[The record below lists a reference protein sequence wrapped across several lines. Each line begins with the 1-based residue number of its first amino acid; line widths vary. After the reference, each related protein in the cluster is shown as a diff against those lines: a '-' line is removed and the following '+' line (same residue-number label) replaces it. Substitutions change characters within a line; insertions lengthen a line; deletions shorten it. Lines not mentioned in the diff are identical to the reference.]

1 MSSTVIQ
8 AARERISSIDHD
20 MVALLAERMNQ
31 VKVVAEHKK
40 TEPGHPLQDL
50 SRERQV
56 FAAWVQEAESQGL
69 SPYYVGRILRDI
81 LNYSRRIQE
90 GLLDRPQERYGLG
103 RTAIGFQGIVGSN
116 SALAAGKLLVAR
128 GEETPRLS
136 GFRTFAA
143 VVAAL
148 EAGEVDY
155 ALLPIENTIA
165 GSLQEVY
172 RLLDKSELWIVDE
185 EILPIEHTL
194 LGLPGSRLEDLTVIR
209 SHPVALQ
216 QCDRFLS
223 ALGHCNSESYWDTA
237 AAARA
242 LVADGNP
249 NAAAI
254 APADCA
260 ELFGLEILATEV
272 ADNTG
277 NETRF
282 VLIGR
287 EPEGVESNRL
297 ARVSL
302 VFSVLHEQGSLSSCL
317 ETFARNSINL
327 SKIESRP
334 QPDSPWEYR
343 FYVDLE
349 GNLSDPAVEQALE
362 NVRAH
367 VRSLRVL
374 GCYPRRDR
382 SAEDLPDAES
392 VPTTDETVLPSTP
405 TPTVIDTQRPAETP
419 RRRVKVGS
427 VIVGSEKFVLMAGP
441 CAVESRQQIH
451 DAAELVKA
459 CGATILR
466 GGAFKPRTSPY
477 SFQGLGQEGLGLL
490 ARAGEAYDLPVVT
503 EVMRPED
510 VELVAAQADA
520 LQVGARN
527 MQNYAL
533 LKKLGTVDRPVLLK
547 RGLSATID
555 EWLSAAEYIR
565 AGGNFQVILCE
576 RGIRTF
582 ETATRS
588 TLDVS
593 AVPVVKERSDLPIVV
608 DPSHA
613 AGRRHLVLPLA
624 LAAAAAGAD
633 GLIVEV
639 HPRPE
644 DALCDKQQALEKADL
659 EQLVKLLGPI
669 VGTLGRT
676 L

>member
-1 MSSTVIQ
+1 MSAKVIEG
-8 AARERISSIDHD
+8 ARERITAIDHEL
-20 MVALLAERMNQ
+20 VALLAERMGQ
-31 VKVVAEHKK
+31 VKAVAEHKK
-40 TEPGHPLQDL
+40 SEPGQRLQDL
-50 SRERQV
+50 TRERQV
-56 FAAWVQEAESQGL
+56 FATWVKEAESQGL

-90 GLLDRPQERYGLG
+90 GLLDRSQERYGIG
-103 RTAIGFQGIVGSN
+103 KKTIGFQGIVGSN

-128 GEETPRLS
+128 GEDSPHLT
-136 GFRTFAA
+136 GFHSFSA
-143 VVAAL
+143 VVAGL
-148 EAGEVDY
+148 RAGEIDY

-172 RLLDKSELWIVDE
+172 RLLDQSELWIVDE

-194 LGLPGSRLEDLTVIR
+194 LARPGTKLEDLQVIR

-223 ALGHCNSESYWDTA
+223 ALGHCNRESYWDTA

-242 LVADGNP
+242 VATNDDP
-249 NAAAI
+249 YAAAI
-254 APADCA
+254 APAECA
-260 ELFGLEILATEV
+260 ELFGLDILATEV
-272 ADNTG
+272 SDHQN

-287 EPEGVESNRL
+287 EPESVDGDRL
-297 ARVSL
+297 ARISL
-302 VFSVLHEQGSLSSCL
+302 VFSVLHEQGSLSSSL
-317 ETFARNSINL
+317 DTFSRHGINL

-334 QPDSPWEYR
+334 QPDAPWEYR
-343 FYVDLE
+343 FYLDLE
-349 GNLSDPAVEQALE
+349 GNVSDPTVARALE
-362 NVRAH
+362 EVRSH
-367 VRSLRVL
+367 VRSLRIL

-382 SAEDLPDAES
+382 LAEQLPDAEGAQ
-392 VPTTDETVLPSTP
+392 VTKEATP
-405 TPTVIDTQRPAETP
+405 PDPPATPVVSNVPAEP
-419 RRRVKVGS
+419 SRRQVKVGS
-427 VIVGSEKFVLMAGP
+427 VIVGGDRFVLMAGP
-441 CAVESRQQIH
+441 CAVESRQQIQ
-451 DAAELVKA
+451 DAAELVKS

-477 SFQGLGQEGLGLL
+477 SFQGLGQEGLELL
-490 ARAGEAYDLPVVT
+490 ARAGEAHGLPVVT

-510 VELVAAQADA
+510 VELVAAHADV

-533 LKKLGTVDRPVLLK
+533 LKRLGTVDRPVLLK

-613 AGRRHLVLPLA
+613 AGQRHLVIPLA

-644 DALCDKQQALEKADL
+644 EALCDKQQALEKEDL
-659 EQLVKLLGPI
+659 EKLVALLGPI
-669 VGTLGRT
+669 VGTLGRR

>member
-1 MSSTVIQ
+1 MSPSVIEI
-8 AARERISSIDHD
+8 ARKRISAIDHEL
-20 MVALLAERMNQ
+20 VTLLAERMEQ
-31 VKVVAEHKK
+31 IRAVAEHKK
-40 TEPGHPLQDL
+40 SEPGQPLQDL
-50 SRERQV
+50 ARERQV

-81 LNYSRRIQE
+81 LDYSRRVQE
-90 GLLDRPQERYGLG
+90 GLLDRPREQYGLG
-103 RTAIGFQGIVGSN
+103 RKTVGFQGIVGSN
-116 SALAAGKLLVAR
+116 SALAVGKLAVAR
-128 GEETPRLS
+128 VDKSPHLS
-136 GFRTFAA
+136 GFQSFAA

-148 EAGEVDY
+148 QAGEVDY

-165 GSLQEVY
+165 GSIQEVY
-172 RLLDKSELWIVDE
+172 RLLDSSDLSIVDE
-185 EILPIEHTL
+185 ELLPIEHTL
-194 LGLPGSRLEDLTVIR
+194 LALPGTRLEDLRVIR

-223 ALGHCNSESYWDTA
+223 ALGHCRSESYWDTA
-237 AAARA
+237 AAAEA
-242 LVADGNP
+242 VVANGNP
-249 NAAAI
+249 EVAAI

-260 ELFGLEILATEV
+260 DLFGLDILASEI
-272 ADNTG
+272 ADHEG

-282 VLIGR
+282 VLIAR
-287 EPEGVESNRL
+287 EPEEVDPHRP

-302 VFSVLHEQGSLSSCL
+302 VLSVRHEKGSLSSCL
-317 ETFARNSINL
+317 ETFARHDINL

-343 FYVDLE
+343 FYIDLE
-349 GNLSDPAVEQALE
+349 GNLNQPSVSRALDDI
-362 NVRAH
+362 RSH
-367 VRSLRVL
+367 VRSLRIL

-382 SAEDLPDAES
+382 AAEIPSAERLAESDEDSVKQQEESPVPGIQTRDLPA
-392 VPTTDETVLPSTP
+392 
-405 TPTVIDTQRPAETP
+405 
-419 RRRVKVGS
+419 RREVQVGP
-427 VIVGSEKFVLMAGP
+427 VIVGGERFVLMAGP

-451 DAAELVKA
+451 DAAELVKS
-459 CGATILR
+459 CGARILR

-477 SFQGLGQEGLGLL
+477 SFQGLGQEGLELL
-490 ARAGEAYDLPVVT
+490 ARAGEAFDLPVVT

-510 VELVAAQADA
+510 VELVASHAAV

-555 EWLSAAEYIR
+555 EWLAAAEYIQ
-565 AGGNFQVILCE
+565 AGGNMRVILCE

-593 AVPVVKERSDLPIVV
+593 AVPVIKQRSDLPIIV

-613 AGRRHLVLPLA
+613 AGQRQLVIPLA

-639 HPRPE
+639 HPRPDE
-644 DALCDKQQALEKADL
+644 ALCDREQALTRQDL
-659 EQLVKLLGPI
+659 EHLVALVQPI
-669 VGTLGRT
+669 VGALGRT

>member
-1 MSSTVIQ
+1 MNESVIET
-8 AARERISSIDHD
+8 ARKRISSIDHEL
-20 MVALLAERMNQ
+20 VALLAERMAQ
-31 VKVVAEHKK
+31 IRAVAEHKRS
-40 TEPGHPLQDL
+40 EPGQPLQDL
-50 SRERQV
+50 ARERQV

-81 LNYSRRIQE
+81 LNYSRRVQE
-90 GLLDRPQERYGLG
+90 GLLDRSQEKYGLG
-103 RTAIGFQGIVGSN
+103 MKSLGFQGIAGSN
-116 SALAAGKLLVAR
+116 SALAAGKLSVAR
-128 GEETPRLS
+128 GEKSPHLT

-143 VVAAL
+143 VITAL
-148 EAGEVDY
+148 QAGEIDY

-165 GSLQEVY
+165 GSIQEVY
-172 RLLDKSELWIVDE
+172 RLLDRSELAIVDE
-185 EILPIEHTL
+185 ELLPIEHTL
-194 LGLPGSRLEDLTVIR
+194 LALPGTQLEDLEVIQ

-223 ALGHCNSESYWDTA
+223 ALGHCRSESYWDTA
-237 AAARA
+237 AAAQS
-242 LVADGNP
+242 VAAKGDSRV
-249 NAAAI
+249 AAI
-254 APADCA
+254 APAECA
-260 ELFGLEILATEV
+260 ELFGLDILATAV
-272 ADNTG
+272 ADHEG

-282 VLIGR
+282 VLVAR
-287 EPEGVESNRL
+287 EPESVDSNRP

-302 VFSVLHEQGSLSSCL
+302 VLSVRHEKGSLSSCL
-317 ETFARNSINL
+317 ETFAKHDINL

-343 FYVDLE
+343 FYIDLE
-349 GNLSDPAVEQALE
+349 GNLDQPAVSRALE
-362 NVRAH
+362 DVRSH
-367 VRSLRVL
+367 VRSLRIL

-382 SAEDLPDAES
+382 AAENLI
-392 VPTTDETVLPSTP
+392 TDEPVESADGVGKAPEVKP
-405 TPTVIDTQRPAETP
+405 VIEHSPPENPP
-419 RRRVKVGS
+419 RREVKVGS
-427 VIVGSEKFVLMAGP
+427 VVVGGERFVLIAGP

-451 DAAELVKA
+451 DAAEQVKS

-477 SFQGLGQEGLGLL
+477 SFQGLGREGLELL
-490 ARAGEAYDLPVVT
+490 SRAGEAFDLPVVT
-503 EVMRPED
+503 EVIRPED
-510 VELVAAQADA
+510 VEVVAAQADM

-533 LKKLGTVDRPVLLK
+533 LMKLGTVDRPVLLK

-555 EWLSAAEYIR
+555 EWLAAAEYIR
-565 AGGNFQVILCE
+565 AGGNMQVILCE

-593 AVPVVKERSDLPIVV
+593 AVPVVKQRCDLPIVV

-613 AGRRHLVLPLA
+613 AGQRELVLPLA

-633 GLIVEV
+633 GLMVEV

-644 DALCDKQQALEKADL
+644 EALCDRRQALEGEDL
-659 EQLVKLLGPI
+659 ARLVERLDPI
-669 VGTLGRT
+669 IKSLGRT

>member
-1 MSSTVIQ
+1 MSSKNIDN
-8 AARERISSIDHD
+8 ARQRISAIDHD
-20 MVALLAERMNQ
+20 LVALLAERMQQ
-31 VKVVAEHKK
+31 VKVVAEYKSVQ
-40 TEPGHPLQDL
+40 TGHPLQDL
-50 SRERQV
+50 TRERQV

-90 GLLDRPQERYGLG
+90 GLLDRPQERHGVA
-103 RTAIGFQGIVGSN
+103 RTHIGFQGIVGSN
-116 SALAAGKLLVAR
+116 SALAAGKLSVAR
-128 GEETPRLS
+128 GEDTPRLT

-143 VVAAL
+143 VVTAL
-148 EAGEVDY
+148 EAGEIDY

-165 GSLQEVY
+165 GSLQDVY
-172 RLLDKSELWIVDE
+172 RLLDRSELWIVDE

-194 LGLPGSRLEDLTVIR
+194 LARPGTRLEDLQVIR

-216 QCDRFLS
+216 QCDRFLA

-242 LVADGNP
+242 VATEDDP
-249 NAAAI
+249 SAAAI

-260 ELFGLEILATEV
+260 ELFDLDVLATEIS
-272 ADNTG
+272 DHHG

-287 EPEGVESNRL
+287 ESEPVENDRL

-302 VFSVLHEQGSLSSCL
+302 VFSVLHERGSLSSCL
-317 ETFARNSINL
+317 ETFARHGINL

-334 QPDSPWEYR
+334 QPEAPWEYR
-343 FYVDLE
+343 FYIDLE
-349 GNLSDPAVEQALE
+349 GNLDETSISQALDDL
-362 NVRAH
+362 RSH
-367 VRSLRVL
+367 VRSLRIL
-374 GCYPRRDR
+374 GCYPRRDKA
-382 SAEDLPDAES
+382 AEDLPEAAPTVRVAPDPESDAPPVS
-392 VPTTDETVLPSTP
+392 VPEPRLEE
-405 TPTVIDTQRPAETP
+405 RPG
-419 RRRVKVGS
+419 RRVQIGSTLVG
-427 VIVGSEKFVLMAGP
+427 GDRFVLMAGP
-441 CAVESRQQIH
+441 CAVESRQQIQ

-459 CGATILR
+459 CGASVLR

-477 SFQGLGQEGLGLL
+477 SFQGLGKEGLELL
-490 ARAGEAYDLPVVT
+490 SRAGEAFDLPVVT

-510 VELVAAQADA
+510 VELVATHANA

-533 LKKLGTVDRPVLLK
+533 LKKLGTIDKPVLLK

-565 AGGNFQVILCE
+565 AGGNLQIVLCE

-593 AVPVVKERSDLPIVV
+593 AVPVVRERSDLPIVV

-613 AGRRHLVLPLA
+613 AGQRHLVVPLA

-644 DALCDKQQALEKADL
+644 DALCDKQQALKRRDL
-659 EQLVKLLGPI
+659 EQLVDRLAPI
-669 VGTLGRT
+669 VGALGRV

>member
-1 MSSTVIQ
+1 MGTSSIDT
-8 AARERISSIDHD
+8 ARERINSIDHD
-20 MVALLAERMNQ
+20 ILTLLAERMLQ
-31 VKVVAEHKK
+31 VRTVAEHKRSA
-40 TEPGHPLQDL
+40 PGQPLHDL
-50 SRERQV
+50 ARERQV
-56 FAAWVQEAESQGL
+56 FAAWVHEAESLGL
-69 SPYYVGRILRDI
+69 SPYYIGRILRDI

-90 GLLDRPQERYGLG
+90 GLLDRPQERHGLG
-103 RTAIGFQGIVGSN
+103 KTAVGFQGIVGSN
-116 SALAAGKLLVAR
+116 SALAVRKLMVSR
-128 GEETPRLS
+128 GEEAPHMI

-143 VVAAL
+143 AIAAL
-148 EAGEVDY
+148 EAGEIEY

-172 RLLDKSELWIVDE
+172 KLLDRSELWIVDE
-185 EILPIEHTL
+185 EVLPIEHAL
-194 LGLPGSRLEDLTVIR
+194 LTLPGASLEKLQVIR

-223 ALGHCNSESYWDTA
+223 ALGHCRSESYWDTGA
-237 AAARA
+237 AAQA
-242 LVADGNP
+242 VATKGDP
-249 NAAAI
+249 HEAAI
-254 APADCA
+254 APVDCST
-260 ELFGLEILATEV
+260 LFGLEVMATEIS
-272 ADNTG
+272 DNKG

-282 VLIGR
+282 VMLAR
-287 EPEGVESNRL
+287 EPEPVEADRL
-297 ARVSL
+297 ARISL
-302 VFSVLHEQGSLSSCL
+302 VFSVLHEKGSLSNCL
-317 ETFARNSINL
+317 ETFAMHGLNL

-349 GNLSDPAVEQALE
+349 GSLDDPQVSSALDAV
-362 NVRAH
+362 RTH
-367 VRSLRVL
+367 VRSLRIL

-382 SAEDLPDAES
+382 IAEDLPAAQTLPENDSADGTAE
-392 VPTTDETVLPSTP
+392 PPPPEFTP
-405 TPTVIDTQRPAETP
+405 TSEAPP
-419 RRRVKVGS
+419 RRRVRIGPVDVG
-427 VIVGSEKFVLMAGP
+427 GERFVLMAGP
-441 CAVESRQQIH
+441 CAVENRQQIQ
-451 DAAELVKA
+451 DAAGLVKS
-459 CGATILR
+459 CGATVLR

-477 SFQGLGQEGLGLL
+477 SFQGLGKEGLELL
-490 ARAGEAYDLPVVT
+490 SRAGEAHDLPVVT

-510 VELVAAQADA
+510 VELVASHADA

-533 LKKLGTVDRPVLLK
+533 LKKLGTVDKPVLLK

-565 AGGNFQVILCE
+565 AGGNLQIILCE

-613 AGRRHLVLPLA
+613 AGQRHLVVPLA

-639 HPRPE
+639 HPRPDE
-644 DALCDKQQALEKADL
+644 ALCDKQQALEKEDL
-659 EQLVKLLGPI
+659 ERLVSLLGPI
-669 VGTLGRT
+669 VAVLGRT

>member
-1 MSSTVIQ
+1 MTHTSLADT
-8 AARERISSIDHD
+8 RDRINAIDHQIL
-20 MVALLAERMNQ
+20 ALLSERMQ
-31 VKVVAEHKK
+31 QIQEVAELKRAG
-40 TEPGHPLQDL
+40 TDNRLLDL
-50 SRERQV
+50 SREREV
-56 FAAWVQEAESQGL
+56 FAAWAHEAESLGL

-81 LNYSRRIQE
+81 LNYSRRLQE
-90 GLLDRPQERYGLG
+90 GLLDRTQERHG
-103 RTAIGFQGIVGSN
+103 RGRINIAFQGIVGCN
-116 SALAAGKLLVAR
+116 SALAVRKLSVGR
-128 GEETPRLS
+128 GES
-136 GFRTFAA
+136 SFNSVGCRTFAA
-143 VVAAL
+143 TIAAL

-165 GSLQEVY
+165 GSLHEVY
-172 RLLDKSELWIVDE
+172 HLLDKSELVIVDE
-185 EILPIEHTL
+185 EMLPIEHTL
-194 LGLPGSRLEDLTVIR
+194 LGLPGASVDELQVVR

-223 ALGHCNSESYWDTA
+223 ALGQCRGESFWDTA
-237 AAARA
+237 AAARE
-242 LVADGNP
+242 LQTMGDPRV
-249 NAAAI
+249 AAI
-254 APADCA
+254 APAECA
-260 ELFGLEILATEV
+260 GLFDLEVLA
-272 ADNTG
+272 ADIANNEG

-282 VLIGR
+282 VLVAR
-287 EPEGVESNRL
+287 EPEPVEVNRL

-302 VFSVLHEQGSLSSCL
+302 VFSVRHELGSLSSCL
-317 ETFARNSINL
+317 QAFAQHGINL

-334 QPDSPWEYR
+334 QPDAPWEYR

-349 GNLSDPAVEQALE
+349 GNLSEPAVSQALDE
-362 NVRAH
+362 VRSH
-367 VRSLRVL
+367 VRSLRIL

-382 SAEDLPDAES
+382 AAENLPTAAQGQES
-392 VPTTDETVLPSTP
+392 TESGPQPDHEARLETE
-405 TPTVIDTQRPAETP
+405 PARELP
-419 RRRVKVGS
+419 RRQVKVGP
-427 VIVGSEKFVLMAGP
+427 VVVGGDRFVLMAGP

-451 DAAELVKA
+451 DAAELVKS
-459 CGATILR
+459 CGATVLR

-477 SFQGLGQEGLGLL
+477 SFQGLGQEGLEFL
-490 ARAGEAYDLPVVT
+490 ARAGEVHDLPVVT

-510 VELVAAQADA
+510 VELVASQADA

-593 AVPVVKERSDLPIVV
+593 AVPVVKERSELPIVV

-613 AGRRHLVLPLA
+613 AGQRHLVLPLA

-659 EQLVKLLGPI
+659 VKLVELLRPI

-676 L
+676 M